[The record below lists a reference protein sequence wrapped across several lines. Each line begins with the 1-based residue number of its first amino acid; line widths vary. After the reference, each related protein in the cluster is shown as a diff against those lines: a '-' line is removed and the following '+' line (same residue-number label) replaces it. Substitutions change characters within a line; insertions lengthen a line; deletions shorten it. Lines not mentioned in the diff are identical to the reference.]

1 MNRIRPINISRKH
14 KFFSW
19 TNARTGSTHFTHMLE
34 LFGFESVDLDLT
46 TLKLS
51 NFQDKVRHN
60 HTCSLFE
67 NHWDY
72 KFIASVRNPYS
83 MMISQSG
90 IQSDKI
96 TPNKKELAKIRI
108 ENLIQSPFQADG
120 CCECFHQ
127 RKPDYFIRLEHLYD
141 DWLQL
146 PFAKSHELHFPGHLK
161 KLTETRMNNQ
171 LNTEGDY
178 WKQFYDQS
186 LADSVYYSQPDTF
199 ELCGYDRNS
208 WKE

>member
-19 TNARTGSTHFTHMLE
+19 THQRTGSTHFTHMLGE
-34 LFGFESVDLDLT
+34 FGFESADLDMQ

-51 NFQDKVRHN
+51 NFQEKVRHN

-72 KFIASVRNPYS
+72 KFIVSVRNPYS

-90 IQSDKI
+90 IITDKNL
-96 TPNKKELAKIRI
+96 PNKKELAKIRI
-108 ENLIQSPFQADG
+108 ENLIQSPFNPDG
-120 CCECFHQ
+120 CCSCFHK
-127 RKPDYFIRLEHLYD
+127 RKPDYFVRLEHLYE
-141 DWLQL
+141 DWLKV
-146 PFAKSHELHFPGHLK
+146 PFVESYELRFPGKLK
-161 KLTETRMNNQ
+161 KQTEIVMNNQ
-171 LNTEGDY
+171 PNPEGDY

-199 ELCGYDRNS
+199 ELFGYDKNS
-208 WKE
+208 WRD